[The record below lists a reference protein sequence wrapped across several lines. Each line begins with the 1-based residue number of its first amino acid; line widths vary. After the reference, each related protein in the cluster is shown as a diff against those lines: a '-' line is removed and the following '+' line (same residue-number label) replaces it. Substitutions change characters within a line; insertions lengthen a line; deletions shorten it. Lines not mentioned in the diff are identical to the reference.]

1 MKRPPLYVE
10 IRIRCP
16 LEALWGATQQ
26 PELHQQWDLRF
37 TEITYLPRPDAAAPQ
52 QFVYATR
59 IGFGL
64 GVAGRGESLGTKEKN
79 GERTSVLKFWSDEWV
94 SLIREGAG
102 YWKYVPAA
110 DGSIRFFTKYDY
122 QTRFGTLGAWVDKLA
137 FRPLIGWATAWSFD
151 CLRLWLETG
160 QRPAT
165 SRRLALTDWLVRA
178 TLGAVW
184 VYQGVV
190 PKLLH
195 PNTGEL
201 SILQGAGFSAGAA
214 RQVAAG
220 VGVAEILFGL
230 LFWLLPARRLRPVYW
245 LHLLGLLGLGAGAL
259 FSQPAVFVAPFNPLT
274 LNAALMALA
283 GVRLLLPDDLL
294 PSAAR
299 CLRQPPAAS
308 AAPPRSD
315 IPAQESPAPAHRSWL
330 PETSLS

>member
-1 MKRPPLYVE
+1 MKNPPIYVE
-10 IRIRCP
+10 ARICCP
-16 LEALWGATQQ
+16 LEALWAHTQQ

-37 TEITYLPRPDAAAPQ
+37 TEITYLPRPSETEPQ
-52 QFVYATR
+52 QFLYATR

-64 GVAGRGESLGTKEKN
+64 GVAGRGESLGTKDNN

-102 YWKYVPAA
+102 YWKYVPTAQ
-110 DGSIRFFTKYDY
+110 GLRFFTRYDY
-122 QTRFGTLGAWVDKLA
+122 QTRGGWLGQWLDRLA

-160 QRPAT
+160 QRPAV
-165 SRRLALTDWLVRA
+165 SRRLALADWLLRA

-190 PKLLH
+190 PKLLF
-195 PNTGEL
+195 PDTGEL
-201 SILQGAGFSAGAA
+201 RILQGAGFSAPAA
-214 RQVAAG
+214 HHVASAVG
-220 VGVAEILFGL
+220 VGEILFGL

-245 LHLLGLLGLGAGAL
+245 LHLLGLLVLGAGAL

-274 LNAALMALA
+274 LNVALMAMA
-283 GVRLLLPDDLL
+283 AAQLLMPPELL

-299 CLRQPPAAS
+299 CLRQPPK
-308 AAPPRSD
+308 
-315 IPAQESPAPAHRSWL
+315 
-330 PETSLS
+330 

>member
-1 MKRPPLYVE
+1 MKNPPIYVE
-10 IRIRCP
+10 ARIRCP
-16 LEALWGATQQ
+16 LEALWQHTQQ

-37 TEITYLPRPDAAAPQ
+37 TEITYLPRPSEAAPQ
-52 QFVYATR
+52 QFLYATR

-79 GERTSVLKFWSDEWV
+79 GERTSVLKFWSAEWV

-102 YWKYVPAA
+102 FWKYVPTE
-110 DGSIRFFTKYDY
+110 DGLRFFTKYDY
-122 QTRFGTLGAWVDKLA
+122 QTRGGWLGQAVDRLA

-160 QRPAT
+160 QRPAV
-165 SRRLALTDWLVRA
+165 SRRLALADWLTRA

-190 PKLLH
+190 PKLLF
-195 PNTGEL
+195 PDTGEL
-201 SILQGAGFSAGAA
+201 AILQGAGFSAGAA
-214 RQVAAG
+214 QQVAAG
-220 VGVAEILFGL
+220 VGVGEILFGL

-245 LHLLGLLGLGAGAL
+245 LHVVGLLVLGAGAL

-274 LNAALMALA
+274 LNASLMALA

-294 PSAAR
+294 PSATR
-299 CLRQPPAAS
+299 CLRQPPRAEPVVSKQPQPVPQVA
-308 AAPPRSD
+308 
-315 IPAQESPAPAHRSWL
+315 
-330 PETSLS
+330 

>member
-1 MKRPPLYVE
+1 MKRSPLYVE
-10 IRIRCP
+10 ARINCP
-16 LEALWGATQQ
+16 LEALWDATQQ
-26 PELHQQWDLRF
+26 PALHQQWDLRF
-37 TEITYLPRPDAAAPQ
+37 TEITYLPRPDPAAPQ

-64 GVAGRGESLGTKEKN
+64 SVAGRGESLGTKEKN

-102 YWKYVPAA
+102 FWKYVPT

-122 QTRFGTLGAWVDKLA
+122 QTRFGALGAWVDKLA

-165 SRRLALTDWLVRA
+165 SRRLALADGLIRA

-195 PNTGEL
+195 PDTGEL
-201 SILQGAGFSAGAA
+201 SILQGAGFSVAAA

-230 LFWLLPARRLRPVYW
+230 LFWLLPARRLRSVYW
-245 LHLLGLLGLGAGAL
+245 LHLLGLLALGAGAL

-283 GVRLLLPDDLL
+283 GVRLLLPDELL

-299 CLRQPPAAS
+299 CLRRPPAVLVAKPQAGSSGPEIAAS
-308 AAPPRSD
+308 ARRPLSEP
-315 IPAQESPAPAHRSWL
+315 L
-330 PETSLS
+330 PS

>member
-1 MKRPPLYVE
+1 MKNPPIYVE
-10 IRIRCP
+10 ARIRCP
-16 LEALWGATQQ
+16 LEALWQHTQQ

-37 TEITYLPRPDAAAPQ
+37 TEITYLPKASEAAPQ
-52 QFVYATR
+52 QFLYATR

-64 GVAGRGESLGTKEKN
+64 GVAGRGESLGTKDKN
-79 GERTSVLKFWSDEWV
+79 GERTSILKFWSAEWV

-102 YWKYVPAA
+102 FWKYVPTN
-110 DGSIRFFTKYDY
+110 DGLRFYTKYDY
-122 QTRFGTLGAWVDKLA
+122 QTRWGGVGQWLDRLA

-160 QRPAT
+160 QRPAV
-165 SRRLALTDWLVRA
+165 SRRLALADWLTRA

-190 PKLLH
+190 PKLLF
-195 PNTGEL
+195 PDTGEL

-214 RQVAAG
+214 HRVAAG
-220 VGVAEILFGL
+220 VGVGEILFGL
-230 LFWLLPARRLRPVYW
+230 LFFLLPARRLRPVYW
-245 LHLLGLLGLGAGAL
+245 LHLVGLLVLGAGAL

-283 GVRLLLPDDLL
+283 AVGLLLPPELL

-299 CLRQPPAAS
+299 CLRQPPAVGHVV
-308 AAPPRSD
+308 P
-315 IPAQESPAPAHRSWL
+315 QPAPQFA
-330 PETSLS
+330 

>member
-1 MKRPPLYVE
+1 MKNPPLYVE
-10 IRIRCP
+10 ARIRCP
-16 LEALWGATQQ
+16 LEALWAHTQQ

-37 TEITYLPRPDAAAPQ
+37 TEITYLPRPSEAAPQ
-52 QFVYATR
+52 QFLYATR

-102 YWKYVPAA
+102 YWKYVPTA
-110 DGSIRFFTKYDY
+110 DGLRFFTKYDY
-122 QTRFGTLGAWVDKLA
+122 QTRGGAAGRWLDRLA

-160 QRPAT
+160 QRPAV
-165 SRRLALTDWLVRA
+165 SRRLALADGLTRA

-190 PKLLH
+190 PKLLFQD
-195 PNTGEL
+195 TGEL
-201 SILQGAGFSAGAA
+201 AILQGAGFSAAA
-214 RQVAAG
+214 AHRVAAA

-245 LHLLGLLGLGAGAL
+245 LHLVGLLVLGAGAL

-274 LNAALMALA
+274 LNVSLMALA
-283 GVRLLLPDDLL
+283 AVALLIPADMV
-294 PSAAR
+294 PRAAR
-299 CLRQPPAAS
+299 CLRQPPAGAPT
-308 AAPPRSD
+308 AAAKTPVT
-315 IPAQESPAPAHRSWL
+315 AQQLA
-330 PETSLS
+330 